1 MLSWYS
7 AKRTIKKQVW
17 LLQWGTKHAM
27 RKSTLS
33 SVKPRIISAIRK
45 LRDKKK

>member
-1 MLSWYS
+1 
-7 AKRTIKKQVW
+7 
-17 LLQWGTKHAM
+17 M

-45 LRDKKK
+45 LRDKKKQTKIHFDINIVMERVCV